1 VTPLASDEQR
11 AVGTELLSLAFSLTS
26 TPGSYA
32 IVLGAGISIGSGV
45 PSAWGVLQ
53 DLLSQLGTVKGAS
66 FTTDDERIAWY
77 RKEYGQ
83 DPTYEGV
90 LEHLAPLPHDRQA
103 ILRGYF
109 EATPEE
115 KEQGKKQPTPA
126 HQAIARL
133 VAAGAVNVIIT
144 LNFDN
149 LMEAALREQSIT
161 PVVIR
166 GQNDLTGLP
175 PLHTAKAVVVH
186 LHGDYLA
193 PEEMRNTESELARY
207 TPDAATF
214 LDRIMQD
221 YGLLLVGWSAKY
233 DPQLRAAIRRNFRRI
248 YVPYWVEPGTFT
260 DKASELAKRIGAV
273 KVEAS
278 ADQALGELHNAYA
291 ALRDRAATRHPLTQA
306 TVVSTAKL
314 ELSGRY
320 TAIPLHDLL
329 KREADRLHQNE
340 DLLLSYTGTLSTGG
354 DYEGMR
360 SRLEEASTALMSAM
374 AATAYWGNET
384 SDRWVLREIQ
394 NFSDAPRAS
403 GLTVV
408 LDLHN
413 LVMMRLFYATGIAA
427 LTAGRHDTV
436 RQLFAL
442 EGDHRGKNHEHAIQ
456 VLEPAYICEDSSAS
470 SRLYEQL
477 RPLFVEHLSIGEKTY
492 QDGWQLFEILRNLAA
507 AAVRPEAVAYLAKL
521 TGSKSILDTENKTYE
536 EWLPQHPM
544 EAARTH
550 EERAEQWEAHKPVDQ
565 AQAEYSKALD
575 LYSSLIPMR
584 IPHLKAVQVEAAGY
598 ESPIL
603 QRLIREISGSGNSH
617 PLVSKEILTGT
628 PEAVIETLH
637 AANRA
642 IQRELARR
650 PFSNRIGVLPDEV
663 WVDAGVA

>member
-1 VTPLASDEQR
+1 M
-11 AVGTELLSLAFSLTS
+11 
-26 TPGSYA
+26 
-32 IVLGAGISIGSGV
+32 GSGV

-66 FTTDDERIAWY
+66 LATDDERMAWY

-83 DPTYEGV
+83 EPTYEGV

-115 KEQGKKQPTPA
+115 KEHGSKQPTPA

-149 LMEAALREQSIT
+149 LMETALREQSIT

-166 GQNDLTGLP
+166 GQNDLAGLP
-175 PLHTAKAVVVH
+175 PLHTAKAVVIH

-193 PEEMRNTESELARY
+193 PEEMRNTESELGAY
-207 TPDAATF
+207 TPEADAF

-221 YGLLLVGWSAKY
+221 YGLLLVGWSATH
-233 DPQLRAAIRRNFRRI
+233 DPLLRAAIKRNMRRI
-248 YVPYWVEPGTFT
+248 YVPYWVEPGSFS
-260 DKASELAKRIGAV
+260 DEAKDVTQHMVAV

-278 ADQALGELHNAYA
+278 ADQALGELHNAYV
-291 ALRDRAATRHPLTQA
+291 ALRERAASRHPLTQA
-306 TVVSTAKL
+306 MIVSTAKL

-320 TAIPLHDLL
+320 TAIRLHDLL

-340 DLLLSYTGTLSTGG
+340 DLLLSYTGTLSTDGH
-354 DYEGMR
+354 YEGMR
-360 SRLEEASTALMSAM
+360 SRLEEESTALMSAM

-403 GLTVV
+403 GLTLV
-408 LDLHN
+408 LNLHN

-436 RQLFAL
+436 KQLFTL
-442 EGDHRGKNHEHAIQ
+442 EGDHQGKNHEHATQ

-470 SRLYEQL
+470 NRLYEQL

-521 TGSKSILDTENKTYE
+521 TGSKSILDTANTTYE
-536 EWLPQHPM
+536 EWLSQHRM

-550 EERAEQWEAHKPVDQ
+550 DERAEQFEAWEPV
-565 AQAEYSKALD
+565 AQAKEEYAKELD
-575 LYSSLIPMR
+575 LYSGLIPMV
-584 IPHLKAVQVEAAGY
+584 IPHLKAVQVEATGY

-628 PEAVIETLH
+628 PDAVIETLH

-642 IQRELARR
+642 IQRELDRK
-650 PFSNRIGVLPDEV
+650 PFQNRIGTLPDEI